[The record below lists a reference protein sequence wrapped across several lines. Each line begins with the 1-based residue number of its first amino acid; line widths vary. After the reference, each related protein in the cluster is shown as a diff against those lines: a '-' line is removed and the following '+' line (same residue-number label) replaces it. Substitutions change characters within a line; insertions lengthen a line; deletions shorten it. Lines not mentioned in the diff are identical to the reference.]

1 MQWAAYS
8 LTPTSLIV
16 LLLQTSSSQFLPL
29 SSIYMD
35 CFLPPSFPTQL
46 FLTLGLSSPHRSN
59 ALCFYD
65 TLQFAKPVGV
75 HDLINLTTTLIGRC
89 CPHSADDENE
99 AKGDEVTCPKPHS
112 HVTAE
117 AGHAHVLPSKH
128 HSVTPTLQIKAL
140 LFQWLTCPGLSQN
153 IGNSWPPHLRTL
165 KDVYFLLEGLLE
177 KIKGEF
183 VSLKVVL
190 KFGQV
195 PF

>member
-153 IGNSWPPHLRTL
+153 IGNS
-165 KDVYFLLEGLLE
+165 
-177 KIKGEF
+177 
-183 VSLKVVL
+183 
-190 KFGQV
+190 
-195 PF
+195 